1 MPRRHKR
8 KLGAGHYK
16 DYNEDKMEKA
26 LQRVVDDEWS
36 IRRAAKENNIPYG
49 TLYNKFNGVV
59 DDEWSIRRAAKENNI
74 PYGTLY
80 NKFNGRHIQSV
91 GHPTLFTLNEEKAI
105 ISAAVTCG
113 DWRYPLLKA
122 DLQWIAK
129 NYADSKGRILP
140 NPVVNNKPGIDW
152 VDSLLAR
159 HKDEVTR
166 RVAANIKRSRASV
179 GKETIKEYFINLGKT
194 LENVPPSHIFNYD
207 ETNCTDVPGKK
218 KNYRRGIKYSEQ
230 ICNYTKSATTVMMC
244 ISASGVLLPPYIV
257 YRAERMWST
266 WTMNG
271 PKGKP
276 CCNLRCFQK
285 DEFPSLL
292 KKTLIRMD
300 KQTTKDQDLNEG
312 AIMKSIISSFEATGI
327 VPINPERVLQK
338 LPDSEERML
347 QRVDS
352 SASGESLIDEMEDDE
367 NGIVATEDQHMTS
380 DNISTEKSELHIGNY
395 VEVKL
400 QCKPNSFKY
409 YLATVTEILD
419 DNNFNN
425 WNGYHSPCH
434 KTTER
439 KGTYLQ
445 KDKRRCP
452 QVRSPRE
459 KR

>member
-26 LQRVVDDEWS
+26 LQR
-36 IRRAAKENNIPYG
+36 
-49 TLYNKFNGVV
+49 VV

-276 CCNLRCFQK
+276 CCNLRCCKSGSRYNRTAHGWMEATTFTYWFTTCFLPHAKALEGKKVIIGDNLAAHFTDEVLRSCRENNIAFTCLPPNSTHLTQPLDVCYFRPMKMAWRDTLLEWKQRNPRLATVQK

-347 QRVDS
+347 QRV
-352 SASGESLIDEMEDDE
+352 
-367 NGIVATEDQHMTS
+367 
-380 DNISTEKSELHIGNY
+380 
-395 VEVKL
+395 
-400 QCKPNSFKY
+400 
-409 YLATVTEILD
+409 
-419 DNNFNN
+419 
-425 WNGYHSPCH
+425 
-434 KTTER
+434 
-439 KGTYLQ
+439 
-445 KDKRRCP
+445 
-452 QVRSPRE
+452 
-459 KR
+459 